1 MSRVL
6 NRLPKRLPSRIPAPP
21 LRLRRESWSAA
32 ITKSVHVLGEHRFSF
47 LNREVALSFPRGWN
61 DANLPKLWLYNL
73 HYFDDLGGNPDS
85 TNAELCMGLAKRWIA
100 ENSPIAGNGWEP
112 YPLSLRIVNWL
123 KFSLVEGSLSHSM
136 RESLAVQIRAL
147 EQRIEW
153 HILGNHLFANG
164 KALTFAGICHEGPEA
179 DRWLAKGLSIL
190 DREMPEQILND
201 GGHFERSPMYHAII
215 LEDLLDLL
223 NADGAHPGLLGA
235 RASSWRDIAA
245 DMLAWLSAMTHP
257 DGDIS
262 FFNDSTLGVCPTLFD
277 LRMYAERLGVTTSAL
292 ENARLNDLKASG
304 YVRANVGQFAL
315 IFDAA
320 PIGPDYQPGHAH
332 ADTLSI
338 ELSVGDQR
346 VFVNSGVSTYEANDI
361 RALER
366 STAAHNTVEL
376 NGADSSEVWAA
387 FRVARRARIV
397 KREMREVDGAILL
410 EASHDGY
417 RLKGK
422 NTIVSRSLSL
432 AHERLVIKDWI
443 TGNWRDAVS
452 RLRLQP
458 GLAAGLNPDRL
469 GGWVEKDGRR
479 FLIWSSSA
487 PARLAPIH
495 HASGFNRLNLTQEI
509 QFCFQTNELAIE
521 IRPAP

>member
-1 MSRVL
+1 
-6 NRLPKRLPSRIPAPP
+6 
-21 LRLRRESWSAA
+21 
-32 ITKSVHVLGEHRFSF
+32 
-47 LNREVALSFPRGWN
+47 
-61 DANLPKLWLYNL
+61 
-73 HYFDDLGGNPDS
+73 
-85 TNAELCMGLAKRWIA
+85 
-100 ENSPIAGNGWEP
+100 
-112 YPLSLRIVNWL
+112 
-123 KFSLVEGSLSHSM
+123 
-136 RESLAVQIRAL
+136 
-147 EQRIEW
+147 
-153 HILGNHLFANG
+153 
-164 KALTFAGICHEGPEA
+164 
-179 DRWLAKGLSIL
+179 
-190 DREMPEQILND
+190 
-201 GGHFERSPMYHAII
+201 
-215 LEDLLDLL
+215 
-223 NADGAHPGLLGA
+223 
-235 RASSWRDIAA
+235 
-245 DMLAWLSAMTHP
+245 
-257 DGDIS
+257 
-262 FFNDSTLGVCPTLFD
+262 
-277 LRMYAERLGVTTSAL
+277 MYAERLGVTTSAL